1 MHTLWHALGV
11 CLGNSMWLGGVI
23 MFGLGILAVRAKKEG
38 VLKMVGVMSMLTGGQ
53 PKGAALKLKGL
64 VDPVERQKSL
74 GHRLLVVAVVLLLFG
89 STMVVKCS
97 GTGTP
102 CCGQPP
108 CGKPCPMNHMQLPPP
123 PPLPLPH
130 K

>member
-11 CLGNSMWLGGVI
+11 CLGNSMWLGGMI
-23 MFGLGILAVRAKKEG
+23 MFGLGVLAVRAKKES

-97 GTGTP
+97 GTSAS
-102 CCGQPP
+102 CCRKPP
-108 CGKPCPMNHMQLPPP
+108 CGKPCPQMKQMQP
-123 PPLPLPH
+123 PPLPP